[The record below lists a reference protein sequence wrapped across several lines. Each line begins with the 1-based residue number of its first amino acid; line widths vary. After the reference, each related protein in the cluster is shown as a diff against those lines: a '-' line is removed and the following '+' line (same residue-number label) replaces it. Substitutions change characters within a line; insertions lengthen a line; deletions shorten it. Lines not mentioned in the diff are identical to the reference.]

1 MLELS
6 SRGKIKKVLLVIL
19 ILALLGASGF
29 FGYKYFTD
37 EECKP
42 CEKCEVCDAVEDVT
56 DNKEEIKVDVEEYMT
71 VIPSYYDEPES
82 FKIVIP
88 KVTGDSKVIDEI
100 NKSIVENIFNKGI
113 RPYDYDD
120 GGEYPDS
127 LLVDYSYKI
136 QEDILYLAL
145 RLKLSPWNASGD
157 GTFIYNYTYD
167 IKSDKSLTLL
177 EAFKSLGKTEDE
189 LTKVNSWCNMEDE
202 CTKDELPE
210 YMTNDMGANY
220 FIEKDK
226 FVFEYFDN

>member
-88 KVTGDSKVIDEI
+88 KVTGDSKVIGEI

-145 RLKLSPWNASGD
+145 RLKLSPWNASGT
-157 GTFIYNYTYD
+157 GTFVYNYTYD
-167 IKSDKSLTLL
+167 IKNDKSLTLL
-177 EAFKSLGKTEDE
+177 ESLKLLGQTDEQLVKENTFCNRDDKCKKED
-189 LTKVNSWCNMEDE
+189 
-202 CTKDELPE
+202 LPE
-210 YMTNDMGANY
+210 YITNDYGVYY

-226 FVFEYFDN
+226 FIFEYDS